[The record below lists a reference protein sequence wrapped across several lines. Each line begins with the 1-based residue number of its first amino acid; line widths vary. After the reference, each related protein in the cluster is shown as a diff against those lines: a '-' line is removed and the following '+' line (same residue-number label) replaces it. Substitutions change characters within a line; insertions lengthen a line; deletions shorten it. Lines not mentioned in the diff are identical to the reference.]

1 MSKYIATNTD
11 LTSIANAIRTAGG
24 TSAQLEFP
32 TGFVNAIGNIS
43 GGGGGGNVVSGSFTG
58 TTAGDKAISVPYT
71 GSGFPIAVMIFVADG
86 ADNSSSSYYS
96 LVQRYA
102 ISILCILKKD
112 TSAQPEYSSSNVSQ
126 NYGVDVL
133 RYKNSTTDATAYT
146 TGSQD
151 CIYCGANNL
160 DGSSIHKILN
170 FTNSTT
176 MNVHIATSDRGFAK
190 DIEYGYA
197 VVYSE

>member
-1 MSKYIATNTD
+1 MAYIVSGTD
-11 LTSIANAIRTAGG
+11 LTSVANAIRTAGG

-32 TGFVNAIGNIS
+32 TGFVNAIDNIS
-43 GGGGGGNVVSGSFTG
+43 GGGGNVVGGTFTG

-71 GSGFPIAVMIFVADG
+71 GNGFPIALMVFVADG
-86 ADNSSSSYYS
+86 SENSSSDYYS

-102 ISILCILKKD
+102 ISFLCILKKD
-112 TSAQPEYSSSNVSQ
+112 TSTQPNYSSLNVSQ
-126 NYGVDVL
+126 NLGIDL
-133 RYKNSTTDATAYT
+133 MRYKGSATDATNYA

-151 CIYCGANNL
+151 CIFCGANNL
-160 DGSSIHKILN
+160 DGSSLHKILN

-176 MNVHIATSDRGFAK
+176 MNVHIAQSDRGFAK
-190 DIEYGYA
+190 DIEYGYV